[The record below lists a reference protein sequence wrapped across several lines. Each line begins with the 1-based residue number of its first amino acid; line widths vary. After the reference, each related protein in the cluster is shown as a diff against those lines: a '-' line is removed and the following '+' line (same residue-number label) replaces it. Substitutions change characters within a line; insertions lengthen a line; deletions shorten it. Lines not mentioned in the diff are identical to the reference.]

1 MFVQP
6 YSVITFLMT
15 EFFYSGCYTILEGML
30 NLKEALAKDIRVGI
44 EVAQRK
50 GELSAVEKIPKIVV
64 GRSDNG
70 EHGDYASPVAL
81 ILTKEMKESPMD
93 VVKAIVKHMP
103 KKEYIGRITAA
114 EPGFLN
120 IRLNPGWLMARL
132 DNVIEQNVCEGV
144 NIGSG
149 KSINLEFISA
159 NPTGPLTLANSR
171 TAFSIDTLGNVL
183 SCAGY
188 TVTRE
193 YYINDAGGQVLRLGE
208 SVLRRVLEAKGEKVD
223 FPEDLYQGE
232 YVKELAERIA
242 EQWRENEGREFTVK
256 DLSDSALVRRVS
268 GEVTEIMLE
277 KIKETVNDV
286 LKIKMDVWMSEKA
299 LRKSGVIEKALEVLK
314 KGELTYKKEGAE
326 YLRTTKFGDDQDRVL
341 IKSDGEYAYI
351 APDIG
356 YHQDKYDRG
365 FDKMLTV
372 VGADH
377 QGHIPKLKWAM
388 KALGND
394 VKKLKFITGQ
404 WLHLKRAGKV
414 VKLSKRRG
422 EVFGPGDLI
431 EEIGYDAARF
441 FLVQH
446 KLDSHMELD
455 LDLAKE
461 RSERNPVYYVQ
472 YAYVRLQSIL
482 RQAKERGVIDKIGIK
497 FDLTD
502 SPRLT
507 HTLELGLMKQIYRF
521 PEVVSDVAEQLDA
534 HGLTY
539 YALDLAKAV
548 HVFYRHVQVL
558 AAGNKQLVRSRL
570 QLVLAART
578 VLGET
583 LELLGVSKPDIM

>member
-1 MFVQP
+1 
-6 YSVITFLMT
+6 MT
-15 EFFYSGCYTILEGML
+15 DFYIRRYTVLAGML
-30 NLKEALAKDIRVGI
+30 NLKEALAENIRAGI
-44 EVAQRK
+44 EAARKK
-50 GELSAVEKIPKIVV
+50 GELSLPEKMPKIVV
-64 GRSDNG
+64 DGSDNK
-70 EHGDYASPVAL
+70 ERGDYASPVAL
-81 ILTKEMKESPMD
+81 ALTKDAKKPPMD
-93 VVKAIVKHMP
+93 IVKAIVKYMP

-114 EPGFLN
+114 PPGFLN

-132 DNVIEQNVCEGV
+132 DNLIEQDVCGGI
-144 NIGSG
+144 NAGKG

-159 NPTGPLTLANSR
+159 NPTGPLTLGNSR

-183 SCAGY
+183 TCAGY
-188 TVTRE
+188 NVTRE
-193 YYINDAGGQVLRLGE
+193 YYINDAGKQVLRLGE
-208 SVLRRVLEAKGEKVD
+208 SVIRRSLEMKGEKID
-223 FPEDLYQGE
+223 FPEELYQGE
-232 YVKELAERIA
+232 YVKELANEVA
-242 EQWRENEGREFTVK
+242 EKWRENDGREFEIK

-268 GEVTEIMLE
+268 EEAVEAMLV
-277 KIKETVNDV
+277 KIKETVSDV

-299 LRKSGVIEKALEVLK
+299 LRKSGVIEKALEVFK
-314 KGELTYKKEGAE
+314 KGDLTYSKEGAE

-377 QGHIPKLKWAM
+377 QGHIPKLRWAM

-394 VKKLKFITGQ
+394 ARKLKIISAQ
-404 WLHLKRAGKV
+404 WLRLKRGGKP
-414 VKLSKRRG
+414 VKLSKRKG
-422 EVFGPGDLI
+422 ELFGPGELI

-482 RQAKERGVIDKIGIK
+482 RQAKERGVIDEIGVK

-502 SPRLT
+502 SPGLT
-507 HTLELGLMKQIYRF
+507 HTLELDLMKQMYRF
-521 PEVVSDVAEQLDA
+521 SEVVNDAAQQLDV

-548 HVFYRHVQVL
+548 HVFYRHVQVI
-558 AAGNKQLVRSRL
+558 AAGDEQLVRSRL
-570 QLVLAART
+570 QLVLAARV
-578 VLGET
+578 VLGKT
-583 LELLGVSKPDIM
+583 LDLLGVSKPDIM